1 MRIWLRFSFG
11 FCWFDSEISSGW
23 SSFNRNCKKRNSA
36 WTSFRFQDR
45 NNPLRD
51 SSSEFFF
58 CLIRY
63 QKRSQWRSN
72 IFTWHCHN
80 FLLFHHFYFFLLI
93 THSSNFIGSQRGNK
107 EWKGNEVEKIWQK
120 SISTGIECDLIW
132 NLLNYSVGIR
142 QFGRCDKVHKFCIKH
157 KTSGQQSFDMNF
169 IVRRQSYGTIAP
181 QASGYKHLGEK
192 SSLSWIFKSQNIK
205 LYEIG
210 LR

>member
-80 FLLFHHFYFFLLI
+80 FLLFHHFYFFLLHI
-93 THSSNFIGSQRGNK
+93 YRILLVPSEATKNGKEMKWKKFGKSPSRQALNVTWFEIFSIILSAFGNS
-107 EWKGNEVEKIWQK
+107 GGATK
-120 SISTGIECDLIW
+120 SI
-132 NLLNYSVGIR
+132 
-142 QFGRCDKVHKFCIKH
+142 
-157 KTSGQQSFDMNF
+157 NF
-169 IVRRQSYGTIAP
+169 V
-181 QASGYKHLGEK
+181 
-192 SSLSWIFKSQNIK
+192 
-205 LYEIG
+205 
-210 LR
+210 